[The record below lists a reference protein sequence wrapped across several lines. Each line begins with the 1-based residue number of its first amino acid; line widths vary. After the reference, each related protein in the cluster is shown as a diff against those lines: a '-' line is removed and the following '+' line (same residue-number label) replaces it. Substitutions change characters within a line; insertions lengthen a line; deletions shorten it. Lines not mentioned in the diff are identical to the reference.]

1 MLLQALTSLQ
11 RVALLI
17 TLAVALVA
25 TGFAHGMPGPRD
37 AAQAEALAFALANGA
52 GAADL
57 CGEGLPGDA
66 ATGQGCMAC
75 QITGTA
81 HLAPQQA
88 TPIKAELAF
97 VARIIAPRESRAQS
111 RVLDPAHSP
120 QGPPVA

>member
-1 MLLQALTSLQ
+1 MLVHAATRLQ

-25 TGFAHGMPGPRD
+25 TGFAHGMPSPRD
-37 AAQAEALAFALANGA
+37 AAQAEALAFVLANGA
-52 GAADL
+52 STADL
-57 CGEGLPGDA
+57 CGDGLPGDA
-66 ATGQGCMAC
+66 AMGQSCLAC
-75 QITGTA
+75 QITGAA
-81 HLAPQQA
+81 HLASPQA
-88 TPIKAELAF
+88 TLIKVELAF